1 MTKPSNSTPGVS
13 AWAPN
18 TPSRPIGR
26 LAGVSGKV
34 ILIDGPDLATA
45 RLLEELNADVRRQA
59 GLA

>member
-18 TPSRPIGR
+18 VSRPMG
-26 LAGVSGKV
+26 AA
-34 ILIDGPDLATA
+34 PDPATV

-59 GLA
+59 GLT